1 MDIVVGAHSSN
12 RAIGAKGRIPWKCRA
27 DMQFFKEITTSTQD
41 PSKVN
46 AVIMGRTTYQSLGK
60 PLANRVN
67 VVLSRKKETT
77 FPFDPSFSTITQQEE
92 REGFKGNRW
101 FPLFYSSSFNDAVD
115 LLGRMTNVENIF
127 VIGGESVYKQAL
139 IHPKCRRI
147 YLNLVHVAC
156 DLSEADTFF
165 PEVDTGLFELVET
178 KAIDP
183 SVTSYVFRR
192 RNIYQ
197 PNV

>member
-12 RAIGAKGRIPWKCRA
+12 RAIGAKGKIPWKCRA
-27 DMQFFKEITTSTQD
+27 DMQFFKEITTFTQD

-67 VVLSRKKETT
+67 VVLSRNSAIY
-77 FPFDPSFSTITQQEE
+77 PVEE
-92 REGFKGNRW
+92 V
-101 FPLFYSSSFNDAVD
+101 FYSSSFNDAVE
-115 LLGRMTNVENIF
+115 LLGRMTNVETIF

-165 PEVDTGLFELVET
+165 PEVDTSLYELVET

-183 SVTSYVFRR
+183 SVTSHVFRKIIVS
-192 RNIYQ
+192 N
-197 PNV
+197 

>member
-1 MDIVVGAHSSN
+1 MDIIVGAHSSN
-12 RAIGAKGRIPWKCRA
+12 RAIGAKGKIPWKCRA

-67 VVLSRKKETT
+67 VVLSKKTVT
-77 FPFDPSFSTITQQEE
+77 NLVDGVFFT
-92 REGFKGNRW
+92 
-101 FPLFYSSSFNDAVD
+101 SSFCDAVE

-183 SVTSYVFRR
+183 SVTSHVFRK
-192 RNIYQ
+192 Y
-197 PNV
+197 